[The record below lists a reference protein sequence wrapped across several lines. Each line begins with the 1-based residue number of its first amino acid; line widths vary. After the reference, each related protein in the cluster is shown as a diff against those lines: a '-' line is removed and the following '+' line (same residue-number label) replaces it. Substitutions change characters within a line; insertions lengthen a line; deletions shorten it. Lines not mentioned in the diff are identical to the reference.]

1 MNKIIL
7 LGPPGAGKGTQAE
20 KIVNTLNI
28 SQISTGQM
36 LRDAISHKT
45 ALGLQVKEVLA
56 RGDLVSDDLIISLV
70 ESRVSEPD
78 CANGYLFD
86 GYPRTLVQAQALT
99 DSSIDIDL
107 VIVLTVDAESIVKR
121 ISGRWMHK
129 TSGRTYHVVTNPPV
143 VAGKDDLTGDDLIQR
158 VDDNEQTVR
167 ARLAVY
173 EQQTQ
178 PLINYY
184 AELSNQ
190 NKSLKYVVINGSN
203 AIDQVTKDIL
213 SSISEAG
220 F

>member
-1 MNKIIL
+1 ME
-7 LGPPGAGKGTQAE
+7 A
-20 KIVNTLNI
+20 
-28 SQISTGQM
+28 
-36 LRDAISHKT
+36 
-45 ALGLQVKEVLA
+45 
-56 RGDLVSDDLIISLV
+56 DDPSNFV
-70 ESRVSEPD
+70 
-78 CANGYLFD
+78 
-86 GYPRTLVQAQALT
+86 
-99 DSSIDIDL
+99 
-107 VIVLTVDAESIVKR
+107 
-121 ISGRWMHK
+121 
-129 TSGRTYHVVTNPPV
+129 
-143 VAGKDDLTGDDLIQR
+143 R